1 MAGRDERAAR
11 QRREARAAGGRA
23 DRRRARRHVDDAAAA
38 AAASGGA
45 RRARRT
51 TCRSTARSAQTRR
64 RRHRRA
70 DSAGLVGLVERGEAL
85 GLDRVEV
92 GAHVGEER
100 RELGRADR
108 ADRQRLEIQQLRV
121 RRVLPREDQVAERDG
136 QARRAVEP
144 AVAHDLEEVL
154 RRRRVGD
161 GHAQLDDVL
170 GVRAVQAHAE
180 RLVVQDPL
188 AVDVLDDHVED
199 LGVVV
204 DLGLELEV
212 GRDDDLDVEQAAR
225 HGADVRGELDARDL
239 VHEAVERLA
248 HLRELHELRQVARLQ
263 VVVPVPRDLLLLEL
277 PRDRLRHPPELPE
290 GALRRP
296 EPPLDHLAQR
306 QGLVRR
312 RRPAALERH
321 LEERAAEPRGRW
333 RTNVMS
339 ATSAKP
345 SRPRF
350 EM

>member
-1 MAGRDERAAR
+1 MTPAPTGVDSEDAAR
-11 QRREARAAGGRA
+11 HAADGA
-23 DRRRARRHVDDAAAA
+23 
-38 AAASGGA
+38 A
-45 RRARRT
+45 RRADER
-51 TCRSTARSAQTRR
+51 
-64 RRHRRA
+64 
-70 DSAGLVGLVERGEAL
+70 GLVGLVERGEAL

-108 ADRQRLEIQQLRV
+108 ADRQRLELQQLRV

-180 RLVVQDPL
+180 RLVVQDSL

-225 HGADVRGELDARDL
+225 HGADVRGALDALDAGRIIRW
-239 VHEAVERLA
+239 VYS
-248 HLRELHELRQVARLQ
+248 LQ
-263 VVVPVPRDLLLLEL
+263 VLPPPDAAGEVPPVRCAGFRGSGYLGAPFEVEGSRSSSYYDVCHIAMTYTALAILTILGDDLSRVDRAATLRHVRQLQQPDGSFCAFDGGERHMRFLLLRLTSYLSPLTSYLL
-277 PRDRLRHPPELPE
+277 PLTSYLR
-290 GALRRP
+290 
-296 EPPLDHLAQR
+296 
-306 QGLVRR
+306 
-312 RRPAALERH
+312 
-321 LEERAAEPRGRW
+321 
-333 RTNVMS
+333 
-339 ATSAKP
+339 
-345 SRPRF
+345 
-350 EM
+350 